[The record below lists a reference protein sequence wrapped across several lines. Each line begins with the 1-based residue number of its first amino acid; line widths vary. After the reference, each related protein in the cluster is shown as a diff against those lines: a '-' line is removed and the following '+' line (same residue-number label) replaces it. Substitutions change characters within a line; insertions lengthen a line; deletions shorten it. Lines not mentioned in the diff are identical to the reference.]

1 MKIALFMIMCSGM
14 AGQCLEPH
22 RLNTYDNFYQCM
34 TAGYTESLRKTEEI
48 GEEEV
53 NKNRIYIKFV
63 CAAEETNE
71 KIEKKINI

>member
-1 MKIALFMIMCSGM
+1 MKIALFMIMCSGV

-63 CAAEETNE
+63 CVAEETNE

>member
-1 MKIALFMIMCSGM
+1 MKIALFMIMCSGV

-63 CAAEETNE
+63 CAAEETND
-71 KIEKKINI
+71 KLVK

>member
-1 MKIALFMIMCSGM
+1 
-14 AGQCLEPH
+14 
-22 RLNTYDNFYQCM
+22 M
-34 TAGYTESLRKTEEI
+34 TAGYTEALRKTEEI